1 MSGPPTSRPRPDPN
15 QRTAAD
21 PGASV
26 FVVANAGSGKT
37 STLVDRVARLLLKG
51 TKPAEILCVTYT
63 KAAAAEMQGRL
74 FARLGEWAVMDDAQ
88 LADSLSELD
97 ATPADAFGPDDLSRA
112 RRLFARALETPGG
125 LKIQTL
131 HAFCEQLLRRFPM
144 EAGIDPGFEVL
155 DDVAAAELSHAARED
170 LARHALAHA
179 DDPVGRAYAHFAV
192 TLDWQSFHDLLG
204 RIEAERGVLTD
215 WLERIAA
222 GAAPAPRDLV
232 GAPDGTLEAHQ
243 AGFVARLDRARWLE
257 TAEAMASGSKT
268 DAACGLTMRTA
279 PWTFAGLTPVFLTA
293 KGEPRKSMAT
303 QQAPPAARIELER
316 LQSAFLDVLAVSRS
330 IRTAE
335 ETEHVLAL
343 ARVHAAF
350 YDVAKAATGG
360 LDFADLIEGA
370 VQLLTRRADAAWV
383 LFKLDGGIDH
393 VLLDEA
399 QDTAPEQWDILRA
412 LTEGF
417 FAGAGADRD
426 RPGPRTV
433 FAVGD
438 EKQSIYSFQ
447 GARPERLRE
456 ERGDYLALVENAGQT
471 FMGVDLATSF
481 RSTPDVLRFVD
492 ATFARPERA
501 MAAVGETGD
510 WSVHVAARADQAGC
524 VDLLPLHEEDPPLA
538 VEAWDAP
545 LDASGR
551 DGARKRLARDLAREI
566 RRQVQT
572 GVAVFDKGGSLR
584 PCGYGDFL
592 VLVRKRDA
600 LFEEILRGLKAA
612 GVPVAGADRLKLSE
626 HAAFHDLRA
635 LARFALFPDDD
646 LTVAEI
652 LRGPFCDVDEGG
664 LFDLAG
670 AEATRPGLWAQLR
683 ARAGERPAW
692 ARARDLLGTALALA
706 DRDAFGFFAGLL
718 NRVDADGLSGRVRM
732 LNRLG
737 AEAAE
742 AIDETLNLVLAGEG
756 RGAVDLETALSRM
769 ETAEV
774 EVKRE
779 LEGARGQV
787 RVMTVHGAKGLEA
800 PVVILPDTTG
810 VAAGGRGP
818 LLLPVDLPDGSQG
831 RVLCAASKGEDCPV
845 SAAARAGREA
855 RTAAEGLR
863 LLYVALTR
871 ARDRIVV
878 MGRVAANRK
887 PAAGSWY
894 EAIAET
900 FARLDGVR
908 ELDGGGLRFGAD
920 PVGVGPGAAD
930 ASTAPPALPDWIH
943 RPAPADRSAR
953 PASPSR
959 PDGSIR
965 PPAPSPL
972 ATAAGAGAPLGRFRR
987 GDLIHRLLERLPDIA
1002 PDARPAAAV
1011 RLLAREPDL
1020 DDARR
1025 AEMIAAA
1032 MGVLD
1037 DARFAD
1043 VFAPGSRAEV
1053 AVAAR
1058 VGGLQVSG
1066 RIDRLAL
1073 TPDRVLVV
1081 DFKTNRPAPDR
1092 IEDADPAYLTQMA
1105 LYAAALSALYPDRR
1119 VEAALVWT
1127 DGPRLMPIP
1136 QALLDAALPPLSSR
1150 P

>member
-88 LADSLSELD
+88 LAGSLSELD

-192 TLDWQSFHDLLG
+192 TLDFKSFHDLLG

-215 WLERIAA
+215 WLARMAVDADFEVR
-222 GAAPAPRDLV
+222 RVLR
-232 GAPDGTLEAHQ
+232 APDGTLEEHQ
-243 AGFVARLDRARWLE
+243 SAFMGRLDRTRWLALADRIA
-257 TAEAMASGSKT
+257 TGGINDGKCAQRMRAAE
-268 DAACGLTMRTA
+268 
-279 PWTFAGLTPVFLTA
+279 WTFEGLRPVFLTE
-293 KGEPRKSMAT
+293 GEARKSMASK
-303 QQAPPAARIELER
+303 QAPPAARAELEA
-316 LQSAFLDVLAVSRS
+316 LQTAFLAWLDEARQL
-330 IRTAE
+330 RTAE

-360 LDFADLIEGA
+360 LDFADLIDGA

-471 FMGVDLATSF
+471 FLGVDLATSF

-510 WSVHVAARADQAGC
+510 WSDHVAARADQAGC
-524 VDLLPLHEEDPPLA
+524 VDLLPLHEEDPPPA

-572 GVAVFDKGGSLR
+572 GVAVFDREGALR

-670 AEATRPGLWAQLR
+670 AEATRPGLWVQLR
-683 ARAGERPAW
+683 ARAGERPVW
-692 ARARDLLGTALALA
+692 GHARDLLDAALHLA

-818 LLLPVDLPDGSQG
+818 LLLPVDLPDGSRG
-831 RVLCAASKGEDCPV
+831 RVLCAASKDEDCPV
-845 SAAARAGREA
+845 SSAARAEREA

-908 ELDGGGLRFGAD
+908 ELDGGGLRFGSD
-920 PVGVGPGAAD
+920 PVGVGTGAAD

-959 PDGSIR
+959 PEGSIR

-1002 PDARPAAAV
+1002 PDARPAAAM

-1020 DDARR
+1020 DDVRR